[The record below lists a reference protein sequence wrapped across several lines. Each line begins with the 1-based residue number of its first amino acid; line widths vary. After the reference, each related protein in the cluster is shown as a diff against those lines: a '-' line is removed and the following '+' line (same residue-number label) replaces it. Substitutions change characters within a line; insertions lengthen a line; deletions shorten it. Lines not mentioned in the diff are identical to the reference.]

1 MQNYERTATGTYRC
15 YIDNREYKRVEE
27 IPDYGDWAVAATYPN
42 LDPQLYRGGSDITKL
57 PDNSASFEFLKKGAF
72 AKSSDGTLYVFNCN
86 TQSWEEF

>member
-42 LDPQLYRGGSDITKL
+42 LDPQL
-57 PDNSASFEFLKKGAF
+57 
-72 AKSSDGTLYVFNCN
+72 
-86 TQSWEEF
+86 